1 MSRCE
6 TSTNDLLELLGKGR
20 HALSNHCPAWPGPVR
35 VLCCI
40 STRFVDAFRHRAAL
54 RAPVSTWSPVMV
66 PTDDEHTA
74 DWCGLARELGLDGA
88 EREETAALTD
98 KPR

>member
-1 MSRCE
+1 
-6 TSTNDLLELLGKGR
+6 
-20 HALSNHCPAWPGPVR
+20 
-35 VLCCI
+35 
-40 STRFVDAFRHRAAL
+40 
-54 RAPVSTWSPVMV
+54 MV